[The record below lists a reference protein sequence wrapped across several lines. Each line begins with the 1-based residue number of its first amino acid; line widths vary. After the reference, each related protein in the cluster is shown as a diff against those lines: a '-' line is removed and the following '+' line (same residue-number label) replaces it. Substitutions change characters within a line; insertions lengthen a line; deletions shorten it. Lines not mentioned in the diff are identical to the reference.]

1 MAELEGSQSQFQ
13 EINDLKVKQLL
24 SNKVIMMN
32 RGNIKLHTLDD
43 DDDDADYDDDAAE
56 KG

>member
-1 MAELEGSQSQFQ
+1 MAELEGSHSQFQ

>member
-24 SNKVIMMN
+24 SNKVI
-32 RGNIKLHTLDD
+32 D
-43 DDDDADYDDDAAE
+43 DDDDADYDDDAVE